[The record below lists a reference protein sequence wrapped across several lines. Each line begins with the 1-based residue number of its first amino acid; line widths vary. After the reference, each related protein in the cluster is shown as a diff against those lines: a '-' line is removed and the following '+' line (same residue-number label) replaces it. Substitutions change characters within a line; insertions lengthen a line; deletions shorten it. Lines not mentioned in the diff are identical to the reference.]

1 MTAQPIKSRLGT
13 AHILR
18 VRAPAKINLF
28 LHVGDKRPDDF
39 HALESL
45 VVFAE
50 EGDTLECTPAT
61 ELSLRVTGPF
71 ARALEGTDNLVLKAA
86 RALDAERGA
95 SITLDK
101 QLPVAAGLGGGSADA
116 AAALRALNKL
126 WGLGRSEKELL
137 EIAPNL
143 GSDVPACL
151 LSRPVW
157 MEGRGERLL
166 PVAPFP
172 PLSLIL
178 VNPRVMVPTKAVFA
192 GLNLR
197 NGLGAARPPHIHDVW
212 ELVSY
217 LADSENDLEAPA
229 SRLAPIIN
237 VVLEAIAHE
246 PGCVL
251 AQMSG
256 SGASCFGLFQDGP
269 WAQGAA
275 DRLTEDH
282 PLWWVRATRIAPPD
296 YGAPETA
303 S

>member
-1 MTAQPIKSRLGT
+1 MRSGAAEG
-13 AHILR
+13 LR

-28 LHVGDKRPDDF
+28 LHVGDKRSDDF

-50 EGDTLECTPAT
+50 EGDVLECAPAS

-71 ARALEGTDNLVLKAA
+71 ARALEGADNLVLKAA
-86 RALDAERGA
+86 RALDSTRGA
-95 SITLDK
+95 AITLEK

-116 AAALRALNKL
+116 GAALRALNRL
-126 WGLGRSEKELL
+126 WELEKSEKELL
-137 EIAPNL
+137 EIAGKL

-172 PLSLIL
+172 PLPLVL
-178 VNPRVMVPTKAVFA
+178 VNPRVMLPTKAVFA

-212 ELVSY
+212 ELMSY

-229 SRLAPIIN
+229 SRLAPVIN
-237 VVLEAIAHE
+237 EVLEAVAHE

-251 AQMSG
+251 SQMSG

-269 WAQGAA
+269 WAEGAA
-275 DRLTEDH
+275 ERLAEDH
-282 PLWWVRATRIAPPD
+282 PGWWVRATRIAAAD
-296 YGAPETA
+296 YGAPQA
-303 S
+303 LS